1 MLPISH
7 SENGSTIV
15 DLSNSPFLSFFLSF
29 MYNLTSKYSNKMIE
43 FLKINMQSN
52 KD

>member
-7 SENGSTIV
+7 SENGSTNV
-15 DLSNSPFLSFFLSF
+15 DLSNSFFVFFSF
-29 MYNLTSKYSNKMIE
+29 MYNLTSKYSNKIIE